1 VKIEVLY
8 VAGCPHL
15 PATLARLREVL
26 CSHGCEERIDRIEV
40 QDPGVARALGFRGS
54 PTIRINGSDIAAE
67 HDCPPV
73 DAMAC
78 RLYPGAENPGVPP
91 VEMIRQAVR
100 RACGEDGH

>member
-8 VAGCPHL
+8 VAGCPYF

-26 CSHGCEERIDRIEV
+26 CSHGRAERIDHIEV
-40 QDPGVARALGFRGS
+40 QDPAAARALGFRGS
-54 PTIRINGSDIAAE
+54 PTIRINGFDIAEE

-78 RLYPGAENPGVPP
+78 RLYPGGEIPGVPP
-91 VEMIRQAVR
+91 FEMIQRAVR
-100 RACGEDGH
+100 RACGEGGN

>member
-15 PATLARLREVL
+15 PATLARLRQVL
-26 CSHGCEERIDRIEV
+26 RSHGCAERIDRIEV
-40 QDPGVARALGFRGS
+40 QHPGVARALGFRGS
-54 PTIRINGSDIAAE
+54 PTIRINGFDIAGE

-78 RLYPGAENPGVPP
+78 RLYPGGENPGVPP
-91 VEMIRQAVR
+91 VEMIQRAVR
-100 RACGEDGH
+100 RACEEGGN